1 MDSVGKW
8 EFELGNEK
16 LLDVRSANILSLL
29 DLHNTEDLKEGHI
42 SFENFAIRKV
52 YQNARG

>member
-42 SFENFAIRKV
+42 SFGNVAIRRV